1 MGDLEIAMVSRT
13 AATFIALFVACCFAE
28 SIQKTVCVPNTDK
41 CVNIEYEPCT
51 TELVIGGNLIPGDG
65 VSLSLASN
73 VSKCVDVDTSQIIDI
88 AGSLGVDT
96 SQLEVFEQFNPQICI
111 ALSDVHVEDGE
122 KASFNFKVYIHASK
136 KVAGF
141 QIPDFVLP
149 GMDRSY
155 DLGHLCYGKSAASC
169 NGACGYCADSGTCML
184 GNRDG
189 PLCKTCSSSDGKL
202 VTTYRKRATQGN
214 VTTPGERPCCF
225 DTKFGKV
232 GVMICYDAENQQF
245 LQEAL
250 AMKPVLMLNPIH
262 ISAGALSNSN
272 SNRERHAQWRT
283 SLESMGRYIDRVV
296 SKENGQVTWIRCDQP
311 YPIGAGTSQITSG
324 CRTQQVSTSGTTNWS
339 VLVEIGSKSPAPRWI
354 CRAPTRDRTLDID
367 NCGNRYTLKN
377 IEIALH
383 EEMEGIV
390 Y

>member
-13 AATFIALFVACCFAE
+13 AATFIALFAACCFAE

-88 AGSLGVDT
+88 AGSLGIDT
-96 SQLEVFEQFNPQICI
+96 SQLELFEQLNPQICI

-122 KASFNFKVYIHASK
+122 KASFNFKVYVHASK
-136 KVAGF
+136 KLAGI
-141 QIPDFVLP
+141 QIPDVVLP

-189 PLCKTCSSSDGKL
+189 PLCKTCSSGYTWAPPAKPSHGGDSS
-202 VTTYRKRATQGN
+202 
-214 VTTPGERPCCF
+214 PGG
-225 DTKFGKV
+225 DT
-232 GVMICYDAENQQF
+232 
-245 LQEAL
+245 
-250 AMKPVLMLNPIH
+250 
-262 ISAGALSNSN
+262 
-272 SNRERHAQWRT
+272 
-283 SLESMGRYIDRVV
+283 
-296 SKENGQVTWIRCDQP
+296 
-311 YPIGAGTSQITSG
+311 
-324 CRTQQVSTSGTTNWS
+324 
-339 VLVEIGSKSPAPRWI
+339 EIGKGHS
-354 CRAPTRDRTLDID
+354 TD
-367 NCGNRYTLKN
+367 NGKGSDS
-377 IEIALH
+377 A
-383 EEMEGIV
+383 
-390 Y
+390 